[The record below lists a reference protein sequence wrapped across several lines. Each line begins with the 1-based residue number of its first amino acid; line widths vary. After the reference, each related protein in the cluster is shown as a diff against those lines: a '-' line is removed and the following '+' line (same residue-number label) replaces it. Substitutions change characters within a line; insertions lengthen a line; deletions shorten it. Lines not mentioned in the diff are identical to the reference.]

1 MIEKISALAVPPGNS
16 LTDPP
21 GKWPWEQPPRFV
33 DPDDVIDY
41 TIDTISNGPARD
53 DMLKLMM
60 AGITVEELVNQI
72 TFKGFVAGAFTP
84 DVAELVKPALGIFLV
99 DMALEQGFEPIM
111 FVDQEADQGEVTD
124 EVFFT
129 VLKNKNPRMFSLM
142 IEEMNKQQ
150 RENVDRM
157 TVADRQ
163 MSARDEQRQEIKQN
177 SFLGVEE
184 S

>member
-1 MIEKISALAVPPGNS
+1 
-16 LTDPP
+16 
-21 GKWPWEQPPRFV
+21 
-33 DPDDVIDY
+33 
-41 TIDTISNGPARD
+41 
-53 DMLKLMM
+53 
-60 AGITVEELVNQI
+60 
-72 TFKGFVAGAFTP
+72 
-84 DVAELVKPALGIFLV
+84 
-99 DMALEQGFEPIM
+99 MALEEGFEPIM

-142 IEEMNKQQ
+142 VEEMNKQQ

-163 MSARDEQRQEIKQN
+163 LSARNEQRQEIKQN

>member
-1 MIEKISALAVPPGNS
+1 
-16 LTDPP
+16 
-21 GKWPWEQPPRFV
+21 
-33 DPDDVIDY
+33 
-41 TIDTISNGPARD
+41 
-53 DMLKLMM
+53 
-60 AGITVEELVNQI
+60 
-72 TFKGFVAGAFTP
+72 
-84 DVAELVKPALGIFLV
+84 
-99 DMALEQGFEPIM
+99 M

-142 IEEMNKQQ
+142 VEEMNKQQ

-163 MSARDEQRQEIKQN
+163 LSARNEQRQEIKQN